1 MTLQYAARGV
11 NHSCRHRDSR
21 EEMQGCLLE
30 YHEALATYRVTV
42 WRELEAGTPIPTLG
56 SSGPK
61 TRGNGTSTSKGS
73 SRREVLNGSSACW
86 PGPHGAADTLPCQ
99 GLECSEAA
107 GAEINRGNVL

>member
-1 MTLQYAARGV
+1 
-11 NHSCRHRDSR
+11 
-21 EEMQGCLLE
+21 MQGCLLE
-30 YHEALATYRVTV
+30 YHEALATYRATV

-61 TRGNGTSTSKGS
+61 TRGNGTSMSKGS

-86 PGPHGAADTLPCQ
+86 PGPHGATDTLPCQ
-99 GLECSEAA
+99 GLECSEEA